1 MTVRAALVFLLAVG
15 LTGCVTSG
23 DQNPLKTD
31 KGRDEARDA
40 YIQLGLG
47 YLQRGTPSRPRCR
60 CARPSRSTLPAPT
73 RMPRWRW
80 CSRPR
85 WSPSWPT
92 RKYRK
97 ALASDSR
104 NARVLNNYGG
114 FLLRAE
120 ALRGGLPA
128 SPGGQP
134 GHPLSRA
141 LAGLR
146 EPRPGF
152 AAMKK
157 PAQAKGVLREIPA
170 SEP

>member
-47 YLQRGTPSRPRCR
+47 YLQRGNTEQAKVPLRKALEIDPSSADAH
-60 CARPSRSTLPAPT
+60 ARAGGG
-73 RMPRWRW
+73 

-92 RKYRK
+92 R
-97 ALASDSR
+97 ST
-104 NARVLNNYGG
+104 AR
-114 FLLRAE
+114 RS
-120 ALRGGLPA
+120 PA
-128 SPGGQP
+128 I
-134 GHPLSRA
+134 
-141 LAGLR
+141 
-146 EPRPGF
+146 
-152 AAMKK
+152 AAM
-157 PAQAKGVLREIPA
+157 PGY
-170 SEP
+170 